1 MGDGLQALKHFAI
14 TSHPDQLSLAIP
26 PWVVAMSTGDNT
38 ATARKTRNSAIA
50 DKPRDAFR
58 GQSRTTNMV
67 SFDMLVW
74 FPTTVILF
82 LKRAVFQIFD
92 FKNVETLISESEITQ
107 GH

>member
-1 MGDGLQALKHFAI
+1 
-14 TSHPDQLSLAIP
+14 
-26 PWVVAMSTGDNT
+26 
-38 ATARKTRNSAIA
+38 
-50 DKPRDAFR
+50 
-58 GQSRTTNMV
+58 MV